1 MITPQDG
8 DFNPLAGSGQ
18 PPAAVPQGIIADP
31 NALLQAEIDRV
42 VLEQTG
48 RSADELRELQ
58 ALEQLPPLSDEE
70 LARQAAADPGADGD
84 PSTPE

>member
-1 MITPQDG
+1 MTTPQDG
-8 DFNPLAGSGQ
+8 DFKAPARAGQ
-18 PPAAVPQGIIADP
+18 PAAAVPQGIIADP

-48 RSADELRELQ
+48 RSAEELRELE
-58 ALEQLPPLSDEE
+58 AMEQLPPLSDEE
-70 LARQAAADPGADGD
+70 LARQAEADPGADGD